1 MPYVLSRNDLLT
13 IYKIWEDNDNILGLR
28 PQSVILTIY
37 QNSVD
42 DETTK
47 QLLAKVKLYNDRLE
61 FLEIDNN
68 YITDNTTLE
77 SEDWTACF
85 HLNDTVPSYLW
96 VEEEPSALYN
106 MTYYKDYGPV
116 DDINLFVTNTIK
128 SVNTYNVELVNT
140 VNIKHI
146 NFNITKTW
154 DDFNNLANVRPDSIK
169 VQIYG
174 TNTEGATTDGELLET
189 VELTN
194 QDETAEDTNVWN
206 KSVTISSNYNYFYIK
221 EVAAD
226 GSEIDSYAL
235 TQNTLTKVNLESQS
249 LANRPSTYAGI
260 SDADILYV
268 EKYWN
273 DNDNALGLRP
283 DSITLKI
290 YKSDT
295 DDESTKQYL
304 DTIEL
309 TEEDEWFTGIYVGRQ
324 NIPEY
329 LWVEE
334 INTSN
339 NYNMEY
345 LYIGG
350 YLQILNTI
358 NNVDFYNV
366 ELTNTIDLN
375 FVNFNITKTWEDQN
389 NIFGL
394 RPSSIDIEIYGTNT
408 QGATTGG
415 ELIQTVTL
423 RSTDVSETDS
433 NKWELTTP
441 MIATEYDYFYIKEAN
456 VPSAYAVSISALTK
470 INTQDQGNE
479 AEEQNIEPYRLMV
492 KYFAILLY
500 KEWDDNNNANGLR
513 PEYVD
518 FNIYYNTKNVEATKQ
533 LYGKIRLYEDR
544 YEVLDDPLSS
554 LGEGMEN
561 YGLWETGINSTFEH
575 YSYYYWIEELPV
587 ENYTSD
593 LEYDRQASAM
603 VDQAYELYIHATNT
617 YTGPTVDRYSVEIT
631 NTLEVQTYNIEINK
645 VWDDDGFKNVRP
657 EEIVVK
663 IYGTNNQTDA
673 TNKMNGTLIGQTTLT
688 SDENWMSYDSFQSMD
703 NFTYIYAVEELPENS
718 IDYIVDTDYVQTTF
732 VPQGRIVTGGGEGP
746 DTDTGYSAELTITNI
761 APDKKI
767 NIIKEWDDNDQVA
780 LRPATISVSILQ
792 NGELFRVVT
801 LSAADNWKLTDIEV
815 PRFDENGNE
824 YVYSLQESIPEGYS
838 ASYSEK
844 QAYNGPV
851 RIKFSHFNLFEQ
863 GINDFQIIYELNGEY
878 YSMPITKPEGY
889 LPGGNFNLD
898 ANNCIEIPSPNFYV
912 YYSWG
917 FNSGDKEGFA
927 IESIE
932 KIESTTIE
940 GYYLDNLNG
949 LGLENAPEISDIT
962 DIKLDLNNLDDGL
975 DIENDVV
982 MWKYVAFAENALIV
996 TNSRETET
1004 RLTITKIWVDDNNMY
1019 FTRPD
1024 SLDITVYQNGVVYRV
1039 LTFTNM
1045 NADINNSNVW
1055 KSTISV
1061 PMYDA
1066 NGNECVYT
1074 ISEDESNLFL
1084 DYYYYE
1090 PYINQN
1096 TLTATNVGV
1105 WLPPIDIDMNDPA
1118 TYTIVL
1124 GKEILN
1130 ENDEIATEED
1140 FWKLKLNID
1149 DTYEFPIVL
1158 KEMNRTI
1165 SRGETGMIESYE
1177 GYTGNTFKGVL
1188 TNKGRLIFTNLQPGK
1203 YEISEIVNQ
1212 YFDFVGME
1220 TIYASDGASLTCED
1234 GRYYITLSG
1243 VTEVFE
1249 EISIK
1254 VINKLEDE
1262 RPFNDLDSKD
1272 NLYYVSSREQIEE
1285 IAQEMLERDGM
1296 TGRLYIPDVNY
1307 DVALFEVSASDG
1319 AANQRVTDKSDSAA
1333 FMKWGQQWLVA
1344 DHYYQGFDKMKNAKP
1359 GTIAY
1364 INNGERIQAYICTE
1378 KAAGENVSYTLL
1390 DNKGNDLYD
1399 RNAGGI
1405 CMYTCNVVIY
1415 NGQDITYSLWQP
1427 IN

>member
-1 MPYVLSRNDLLT
+1 
-13 IYKIWEDNDNILGLR
+13 
-28 PQSVILTIY
+28 
-37 QNSVD
+37 
-42 DETTK
+42 
-47 QLLAKVKLYNDRLE
+47 
-61 FLEIDNN
+61 
-68 YITDNTTLE
+68 
-77 SEDWTACF
+77 
-85 HLNDTVPSYLW
+85 
-96 VEEEPSALYN
+96 
-106 MTYYKDYGPV
+106 
-116 DDINLFVTNTIK
+116 
-128 SVNTYNVELVNT
+128 
-140 VNIKHI
+140 
-146 NFNITKTW
+146 
-154 DDFNNLANVRPDSIK
+154 
-169 VQIYG
+169 
-174 TNTEGATTDGELLET
+174 
-189 VELTN
+189 
-194 QDETAEDTNVWN
+194 
-206 KSVTISSNYNYFYIK
+206 
-221 EVAAD
+221 
-226 GSEIDSYAL
+226 
-235 TQNTLTKVNLESQS
+235 
-249 LANRPSTYAGI
+249 
-260 SDADILYV
+260 
-268 EKYWN
+268 
-273 DNDNALGLRP
+273 
-283 DSITLKI
+283 
-290 YKSDT
+290 
-295 DDESTKQYL
+295 
-304 DTIEL
+304 
-309 TEEDEWFTGIYVGRQ
+309 
-324 NIPEY
+324 
-329 LWVEE
+329 
-334 INTSN
+334 
-339 NYNMEY
+339 
-345 LYIGG
+345 
-350 YLQILNTI
+350 
-358 NNVDFYNV
+358 
-366 ELTNTIDLN
+366 
-375 FVNFNITKTWEDQN
+375 
-389 NIFGL
+389 
-394 RPSSIDIEIYGTNT
+394 
-408 QGATTGG
+408 
-415 ELIQTVTL
+415 
-423 RSTDVSETDS
+423 
-433 NKWELTTP
+433 
-441 MIATEYDYFYIKEAN
+441 
-456 VPSAYAVSISALTK
+456 
-470 INTQDQGNE
+470 
-479 AEEQNIEPYRLMV
+479 
-492 KYFAILLY
+492 
-500 KEWDDNNNANGLR
+500 
-513 PEYVD
+513 
-518 FNIYYNTKNVEATKQ
+518 
-533 LYGKIRLYEDR
+533 
-544 YEVLDDPLSS
+544 
-554 LGEGMEN
+554 
-561 YGLWETGINSTFEH
+561 
-575 YSYYYWIEELPV
+575 
-587 ENYTSD
+587 
-593 LEYDRQASAM
+593 
-603 VDQAYELYIHATNT
+603 
-617 YTGPTVDRYSVEIT
+617 
-631 NTLEVQTYNIEINK
+631 
-645 VWDDDGFKNVRP
+645 
-657 EEIVVK
+657 
-663 IYGTNNQTDA
+663 
-673 TNKMNGTLIGQTTLT
+673 
-688 SDENWMSYDSFQSMD
+688 
-703 NFTYIYAVEELPENS
+703 
-718 IDYIVDTDYVQTTF
+718 
-732 VPQGRIVTGGGEGP
+732 
-746 DTDTGYSAELTITNI
+746 
-761 APDKKI
+761 
-767 NIIKEWDDNDQVA
+767 
-780 LRPATISVSILQ
+780 
-792 NGELFRVVT
+792 
-801 LSAADNWKLTDIEV
+801 
-815 PRFDENGNE
+815 
-824 YVYSLQESIPEGYS
+824 
-838 ASYSEK
+838 
-844 QAYNGPV
+844 
-851 RIKFSHFNLFEQ
+851 
-863 GINDFQIIYELNGEY
+863 
-878 YSMPITKPEGY
+878 
-889 LPGGNFNLD
+889 
-898 ANNCIEIPSPNFYV
+898 
-912 YYSWG
+912 
-917 FNSGDKEGFA
+917 
-927 IESIE
+927 
-932 KIESTTIE
+932 
-940 GYYLDNLNG
+940 
-949 LGLENAPEISDIT
+949 
-962 DIKLDLNNLDDGL
+962 
-975 DIENDVV
+975 

-1165 SRGETGMIESYE
+1165 SRGETGMLETYE